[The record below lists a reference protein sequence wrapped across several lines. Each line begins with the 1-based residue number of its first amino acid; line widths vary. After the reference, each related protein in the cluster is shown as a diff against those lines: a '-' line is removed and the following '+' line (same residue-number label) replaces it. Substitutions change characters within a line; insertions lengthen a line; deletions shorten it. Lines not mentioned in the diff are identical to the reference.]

1 MNNQPIYFLK
11 NLETQLMVIRLFI
24 FIFLVNIN
32 ISHSNIIYDKN
43 EITISSIE
51 LNKYIDLYKSNYGNN
66 ISKNKALK
74 NIVLIK
80 KTIDS
85 LFKNNHEFMEA
96 LDKKIKTEFNEGIF
110 NDQMMLNFIRFQKIR
125 NEFISEYFK
134 NSFDIE
140 DLEIIFSNFNN
151 LQIPISKNKCL
162 TIDKFYNAEND
173 KYLIKNFFEVF
184 KNNQKNYKTLI
195 NNEVFDV
202 CINEEMFKKI
212 EYAIIQ
218 YIENKTE
225 RNFNNFI
232 YGKTN

>member
-1 MNNQPIYFLK
+1 
-11 NLETQLMVIRLFI
+11 MVIRLLV
-24 FIFLVNIN
+24 FIFLVSIN
-32 ISHSNIIYDKN
+32 FSYSNIIYDKN

-51 LNKYIDLYKSNYGNN
+51 LNKYIDLYKNNFGSN

-85 LFKNNHEFMEA
+85 LFKNNPKFMDA
-96 LDKKIKTEFNEGIF
+96 LDKKIRTEFNEDVF
-110 NDQMMLNFIRFQKIR
+110 NDQMLLNFIRFQKIR

-134 NSFDIE
+134 NSFNIE
-140 DLEIIFSNFNN
+140 DLEIIFSNFDN

-162 TIDKFYNAEND
+162 TIDKIYNAEND

-195 NNEVFDV
+195 NNETFDV
-202 CINEEMFKKI
+202 CINEELFKKI

>member
-1 MNNQPIYFLK
+1 
-11 NLETQLMVIRLFI
+11 MVIRLLV
-24 FIFLVNIN
+24 FIFLVSIN
-32 ISHSNIIYDKN
+32 ISYSNIIYDKN

-51 LNKYIDLYKSNYGNN
+51 LNKYIDLYKNNFGSN

-85 LFKNNHEFMEA
+85 LFKNNPKFMEV
-96 LDKKIKTEFNEGIF
+96 LDKKIKTEFNEDVF
-110 NDQMMLNFIRFQKIR
+110 KDQMLLNFIRFQKIR

-134 NSFDIE
+134 NSFNIE
-140 DLEIIFSNFNN
+140 DLEIIFSNFDN

-162 TIDKFYNAEND
+162 TIDKIYNAKND
-173 KYLIKNFFEVF
+173 KYLIKNFFEIF
-184 KNNQKNYKTLI
+184 KSNEKNYKTII
-195 NNEVFDV
+195 NNETFDV
-202 CINEEMFKKI
+202 CINEELFKKI

>member
-1 MNNQPIYFLK
+1 
-11 NLETQLMVIRLFI
+11 MVIRLLV
-24 FIFLVNIN
+24 FIFLVSIN
-32 ISHSNIIYDKN
+32 VSYSNIIYDKN

-51 LNKYIDLYKSNYGNN
+51 LNKYIDLYKNNFGSN

-85 LFKNNHEFMEA
+85 LFKNNPKFMDA
-96 LDKKIKTEFNEGIF
+96 LDKKIRTEFNEDVF
-110 NDQMMLNFIRFQKIR
+110 NDQMLLNFIRFQKIR

-134 NSFDIE
+134 NSFNIE
-140 DLEIIFSNFNN
+140 DLEIIFSNFDN

-162 TIDKFYNAEND
+162 TIDKIYNAKND
-173 KYLIKNFFEVF
+173 KYLIKNFFEIF
-184 KNNQKNYKTLI
+184 KSNEKNYKTII
-195 NNEVFDV
+195 NNETFDV
-202 CINEEMFKKI
+202 CINEELFKKI

>member
-1 MNNQPIYFLK
+1 
-11 NLETQLMVIRLFI
+11 MVIRLLV
-24 FIFLVNIN
+24 FIFLVSIN
-32 ISHSNIIYDKN
+32 VSYSNIIYDKN

-51 LNKYIDLYKSNYGNN
+51 LNKYIDLYKNNYGSN

-85 LFKNNHEFMEA
+85 LFKNNPKFMDA
-96 LDKKIKTEFNEGIF
+96 LDKKIRTEFNEDVF
-110 NDQMMLNFIRFQKIR
+110 NDQMLLNFIRFQKIR

-134 NSFDIE
+134 NSFNIE
-140 DLEIIFSNFNN
+140 DLEIIFSNFDN

-162 TIDKFYNAEND
+162 TIDKIYNAKND
-173 KYLIKNFFEVF
+173 KYLIKNFFEIY
-184 KNNQKNYKTLI
+184 KSNEKNYKTII
-195 NNEVFDV
+195 NNETFDV
-202 CINEEMFKKI
+202 CINEELFKKI

>member
-1 MNNQPIYFLK
+1 
-11 NLETQLMVIRLFI
+11 MVIRLLV
-24 FIFLVNIN
+24 FIFLVSIN
-32 ISHSNIIYDKN
+32 FSYSNIIYDKN

-51 LNKYIDLYKSNYGNN
+51 LNKYIDLYKNNFGSN

-85 LFKNNHEFMEA
+85 LFKNNPKFMDA
-96 LDKKIKTEFNEGIF
+96 LDKKIRTEFNEDVF
-110 NDQMMLNFIRFQKIR
+110 NDQMLLNFIRFQKIR

-134 NSFDIE
+134 NSFNIE
-140 DLEIIFSNFNN
+140 DLEIIFSNFDN

-162 TIDKFYNAEND
+162 TIDKIYNAEND

-195 NNEVFDV
+195 NNETFDV
-202 CINEEMFKKI
+202 CINEELFKKI

-232 YGKTN
+232 YGKTNWKKNLFS

>member
-1 MNNQPIYFLK
+1 
-11 NLETQLMVIRLFI
+11 MVIRLLV
-24 FIFLVNIN
+24 FIFLVSIN
-32 ISHSNIIYDKN
+32 VSYSNIIYDKN

-51 LNKYIDLYKSNYGNN
+51 LNKYIDLYKNNFGSN

-85 LFKNNHEFMEA
+85 LFKNNPKFMDA
-96 LDKKIKTEFNEGIF
+96 LDKKIRTEFNEDVF
-110 NDQMMLNFIRFQKIR
+110 NDQMLLNFIRFQKIR

-134 NSFDIE
+134 NSFNIE
-140 DLEIIFSNFNN
+140 DLEIIFSNFDN

-162 TIDKFYNAEND
+162 TIDKIYNAKND
-173 KYLIKNFFEVF
+173 KYLIKNFFEIF
-184 KNNQKNYKTLI
+184 KSNEKNFKTII
-195 NNEVFDV
+195 NNETFDV
-202 CINEEMFKKI
+202 CINEELFKKI

-225 RNFNNFI
+225 RNFNKFI
-232 YGKTN
+232 YGKIN